1 MMSKSVAK
9 FIKSLQLKK
18 YRKQEQLFLVE
29 GSKSTLEVI
38 NSHFNVRTVLCTEQF
53 YKQFSQNLDGI
64 ETLQVTEKQLTE
76 VGTLKSNNA
85 ALAVVEM
92 ASPQDKQLDRGKYY
106 LALDDI
112 NDPGNLGTI
121 LRVADWYGIDTILAS
136 EATAELYNPK
146 VISASKG
153 SFTRV
158 DMVYGDLHKLIAESK
173 LPVYGT
179 FMTGDNIHQTKFKK
193 GAIIIFGNEANG
205 ISPPIEKLV
214 EYKITIPKIGG
225 AESLNVA
232 MAAAI
237 VCDNAIRN

>member
-29 GSKSTLEVI
+29 GSKSTLEAI

-53 YKQFSQNLDGI
+53 YEQFSNQLKGL
-64 ETLQVTEKQLTE
+64 EVLKVTEKQLTE

-92 ASPQDKQLDRGKYY
+92 PVVNSKKADADKVY

-136 EATAELYNPK
+136 EETAELYNPK

-158 DMVYGDLHKLIAESK
+158 EVVYGDLERLIQESQ

-179 FMTGDNIHQTKFKK
+179 FMEGDDIHKTRFKK
-193 GAIIIFGNEANG
+193 GCIIVFGNEANG
-205 ISPPIEKLV
+205 ISPKIEELV
-214 EYKITIPKIGG
+214 DHKITIPKIGG

>member
-29 GSKSTLEVI
+29 GSKSTLEVM

-53 YKQFSQNLDGI
+53 YEQFSNQLKGL
-64 ETLQVTEKQLTE
+64 EVLKVTEKQLTE

-92 ASPQDKQLDRGKYY
+92 PVADGKKADADKLY

-136 EATAELYNPK
+136 EETAELYNPK

-158 DMVYGDLHKLIAESK
+158 EVVYGDLERLIKEFQ

-179 FMTGDNIHQTKFKK
+179 FMAGDDIHKTHFKK
-193 GAIIIFGNEANG
+193 GCIIVFGNEANG
-205 ISPPIEKLV
+205 ISSKIEKLID
-214 EYKITIPKIGG
+214 YKVTIPKIGG

>member
-29 GSKSTLEVI
+29 GLKSTLEVI

-53 YKQFSQNLDGI
+53 YEQFSQQLKGI
-64 ETLQVTEKQLTE
+64 ETLLVTENQLTD
-76 VGTLKSNNA
+76 VGTLRSNNA
-85 ALAVVEM
+85 ALAVVEIPV
-92 ASPQDKQLDRGKYY
+92 AKSKKLDTNKFY

-136 EATAELYNPK
+136 EQTAELYNPK

-158 DMVYGDLHKLIAESK
+158 EVIYGDLERLISESQ

-179 FMTGDNIHQTKFKK
+179 LMEGDNIHKISFKK
-193 GAIIIFGNEANG
+193 GCVIVFGNEANG
-205 ISPPIEKLV
+205 ISSKIKTLIDYKL
-214 EYKITIPKIGG
+214 TIPKIGG

>member
-29 GSKSTLEVI
+29 GLKSTLEVI
-38 NSHFNVRTVLCTEQF
+38 NSDFNVKTVLCTEQF
-53 YKQFSQNLDGI
+53 YQQFSGLLIGI
-64 ETLQVTEKQLTE
+64 ETLQVSEKQLTE

-92 ASPQDKQLDRGKYY
+92 QSNKMEALDSDRLY

-136 EATAELYNPK
+136 NETAEFYNPK
-146 VISASKG
+146 VISSSKG

-158 DMVYGDLHKLIAESK
+158 KMIYGGLEQLIK
-173 LPVYGT
+173 QIGLPVYGT
-179 FMTGDNIHQTKFKK
+179 FMSGDNIHTTKFKK
-193 GAIIIFGNEANG
+193 GAIIVFGNEANG
-205 ISPPIEKLV
+205 ISSAIEKLV
-214 EYKITIPKIGG
+214 DYKITIPKIGG

>member
-29 GSKSTLEVI
+29 GLKSTLEVI
-38 NSHFNVRTVLCTEQF
+38 NSDFKVRTVLCTEQF
-53 YKQFSQNLDGI
+53 FNQYSEQLQGI
-64 ETLQVTEKQLTE
+64 EVLQVTEKQLTD

-92 ASPQDKQLDRGKYY
+92 KDNEPMVLDNYKRY

-136 EATAELYNPK
+136 NETAELYNPK
-146 VISASKG
+146 VISSSKG

-158 DMVYGDLHKLIAESK
+158 NVIYGDLEELIKTSE

-179 FMTGDNIHQTKFKK
+179 FMNGDNIHQSKFKK
-193 GAIIIFGNEANG
+193 GCIIAFGNEANG
-205 ISPPIEKLV
+205 ISPKIEKLV
-214 EYKITIPKIGG
+214 DYKITIPKIGG

>member
-38 NSHFNVRTVLCTEQF
+38 NSDFKVRTILCTEQF
-53 YKQFSQNLDGI
+53 CQNFSNQLEGI
-64 ETLQVTEKQLTE
+64 EIEQVTEKQLTE

-92 ASPQDKQLDRGKYY
+92 RDSPNAVVDQNKYY

-121 LRVADWYGIDTILAS
+121 LRVADWYGIDTIFAS
-136 EATAELYNPK
+136 EETAELYNPK

-153 SFTRV
+153 SFARV
-158 DMVYGDLHKLIAESK
+158 EVVYGDLQKLIKQSD

-179 FMTGDNIHQTKFKK
+179 FMNGANIHKTTFNN
-193 GAIIIFGNEANG
+193 GCFIVFGNEANG
-205 ISPPIEKLV
+205 ISPNIEKLID
-214 EYKITIPKIGG
+214 YKITIPKIGG